1 MSFENQ
7 TRGYYSVSR
16 NIYTN
21 TFSQLYN
28 IFDKKIDI
36 ASEITLSLSESKD
49 DARNNLFINLVHFII
64 IIVVWKPKRDRLI
77 DSSYSRWDWPFWIF
91 SDKAQRWKQA
101 NVKVDERNS
110 SIKLIKLP
118 PLLCK
123 SSFPRR
129 ICRKKRYVLHYIQW
143 FTYRSFEKTSD
154 GKNEDSEEIPKAR
167 SRLQAASLKIQRA
180 YRAGLGNAMRV

>member
-77 DSSYSRWDWPFWIF
+77 DSSYSR
-91 SDKAQRWKQA
+91 
-101 NVKVDERNS
+101 
-110 SIKLIKLP
+110 
-118 PLLCK
+118 
-123 SSFPRR
+123 
-129 ICRKKRYVLHYIQW
+129 
-143 FTYRSFEKTSD
+143 
-154 GKNEDSEEIPKAR
+154 
-167 SRLQAASLKIQRA
+167 
-180 YRAGLGNAMRV
+180 